1 LKRIFAYV
9 CVASALVLAACSEVP
24 VVDPV
29 DCEWQVLTFV
39 TAAETT
45 GIATGDW
52 TVPALEYAPIE
63 VDPKFL
69 HQLNF
74 MMSPMMPPLMEPIAS
89 SGPVILYADDF
100 ATKVV
105 SPLNAFGS
113 TWMLWDD
120 GKLRIGMHGDTDRI
134 PAGTEHRFLV
144 VSGQGIN
151 HTTQC
156 WGTLMRR
163 EAGTTAPG
171 RYADTGLSYLGYWT
185 DNGAVY
191 YYSTAD
197 ELNEQDTLL
206 AVKAYADEI
215 GVPYGYFQID
225 SWWYFKEAQSGGL
238 GGLLSGGLLEWTPKP
253 EMFPDGLVAFREA
266 LDLPLIAHNRWIA
279 VTSPYLDDYEFAI
292 DDDPEAEMAVPTG
305 PGLFEEFMQ
314 SCLDWGIETYEQDW
328 LISQYLGNRWLRN
341 EPGHLEQ
348 WLRNMHDSAAA
359 AGLTTQICMTGG
371 AHLMEAASH
380 ENVTTV
386 RTTIDYTANFCKEC
400 FWPQFHI
407 NNMVAGALGVWPF
420 KDNFHSGEI
429 HGRAEALI
437 SSLSAG
443 MVGLGDA
450 IGATVIENVTPTCRT
465 DGLLL
470 KPDRPATAI
479 DPMYLPHARPFTV
492 STETTVDGVGEWIY
506 LAAFHMASGHPGRT
520 DEDRLWE
527 ILLYDANPVSKM
539 FNYPE
544 SVTDWSFDMTRDIGR
559 SGTRV
564 MYNWRTGAASVVTD
578 TFDIPAVEGFNDF
591 SYLVLAPVFDNGLA
605 LIGEPDKYVTMA
617 DRRFNAIKQL
627 KNGVRVT
634 LEGVPGET
642 VKVLV
647 YDTMVSRMLPEG
659 QAVIG
664 SDGTA
669 TLTIGREFD

>member
-1 LKRIFAYV
+1 MRYLRV
-9 CVASALVLAACSEVP
+9 SLVAALALAACSEVP
-24 VVDPV
+24 VQEVI
-29 DCEWQVLTFV
+29 DCDWQVLTFM
-39 TAAETT
+39 TAEETT

-52 TVPALEYAPIE
+52 AVPALEYAPVE
-63 VDPKFL
+63 VDPKYS
-69 HQLNF
+69 HQLSF
-74 MMSPMMPPLMEPIAS
+74 MMSPMMPPMMDPIAS

-100 ATKVV
+100 ATMIV

-113 TWMLWDD
+113 TWMLRDG

-156 WGTLMRR
+156 WGALMRR
-163 EAGTTAPG
+163 EAGTTPPD

-185 DNGAVY
+185 DNGAAY
-191 YYSTAD
+191 YYSTSG

-206 AVKAYADEI
+206 AVKTNADEI

-225 SWWYFKEAQSGGL
+225 SWWYQKERQTNVNPGGL
-238 GGLLSGGLLEWTPKP
+238 ISWQPQAA
-253 EMFPDGLVAFREA
+253 MFPDGLAAFQDA
-266 LDLPLIAHNRWIA
+266 LGLPLVAHNRWVSIH
-279 VTSPYLDDYEFAI
+279 SPYLDRFDFVI
-292 DDDPEAEMAVPTG
+292 DDDPDVEMAVPTG

-314 SCLDWGIETYEQDW
+314 SCLDWGVQTYEQDW
-328 LISQYLGNRWLRN
+328 LMNQYFGSRWLRN

-386 RTTIDYTANFCKEC
+386 RTTIDYMANVCKEC

-420 KDNFHSGEI
+420 KDNFHSGEP

-443 MVGLGDA
+443 MVGMGDA
-450 IGATVIENVTPTCRT
+450 IGTTVVENVMPACRA

-492 STETTVDGVGEWIY
+492 STETTLDGAGEWIY
-506 LAAFHMASGHPGRT
+506 LAAFNMASGHPGRT
-520 DEDRLWE
+520 DDDRLWE
-527 ILLYDANPVSKM
+527 VLLYDAIPVSKM

-559 SGTRV
+559 SGRRV
-564 MYNWRTGAASVVTD
+564 LYDWKTGQASVLTD
-578 TFDIPAVEGFNDF
+578 VFTLPQIENLNDF
-591 SYLVLAPVFDNGLA
+591 DYMVLAPIFANGLA

-617 DRRFNAIKQL
+617 DRRFKAVKQL
-627 KNGVRVT
+627 KHGLNVN
-634 LEGVPGET
+634 LEGTPGET

-647 YDTMVSRMLPEG
+647 YDTTVDRMLPTGE
-659 QAVIG
+659 ATIG
-664 SDGTA
+664 ADGTA
-669 TLTIGREFD
+669 TLTVGREFD